1 MVDTVGTP
9 AFSVALEW
17 QSPNWGS
24 TESSRIRVA
33 PGPSHVL
40 PTKTRSTSQPLTPHP
55 QRPALSVNGTAA
67 ADWSAYGEACLPS
80 GCVPVVLTFL
90 TSCLWERLRF
100 HNNPLHS
107 PTRGQHLRSPASK
120 KPSYVESSQDRSK
133 MSQEQNPQG
142 SCTQRCSDVFQ
153 AHPKWMPR
161 HGGGRPLPAKS
172 ARHLS

>member
-1 MVDTVGTP
+1 MGTP

-24 TESSRIRVA
+24 TESSRVRVA

-40 PTKTRSTSQPLTPHP
+40 PTKTRSTSQPPTPHP

-67 ADWSAYGEACLPS
+67 ADWSACGESCLPS

-90 TSCLWERLRF
+90 ASRLWECLRF

-120 KPSYVESSQDRSK
+120 KHPDSPSGFGWDVKRV
-133 MSQEQNPQG
+133 
-142 SCTQRCSDVFQ
+142 SDCLKPIWRISILLPPCLVQMEGDLSLLMDVAVKFS
-153 AHPKWMPR
+153 
-161 HGGGRPLPAKS
+161 PL
-172 ARHLS
+172 LV